1 MPHPSRPQPD
11 LLGNPTL
18 LGAAVEAA
26 GEAVLITTPELD
38 QPGPVILYANPA
50 FARMTG
56 YAIKDVIGRSPRF
69 LQGPKTD
76 RAVLDRMRR
85 ELTATGA
92 FRGEAINYRKD
103 GSEYVFD
110 WLITAVRDP
119 RGRVL
124 NWVSVQRDITEQK
137 RAEERQRLLLAE
149 LQHRVRNTLGVIRA
163 LAWRTA
169 KASGTTEVCAH
180 LLAGRLDVFAR
191 VQDAVTRDPLASV
204 DLEALV
210 ASELHAQAAQVV
222 EHQVSLSGPPVRLQA
237 KAAETLGLAIH
248 ELATNAVEHGALS
261 NTRGR
266 LRVCWR
272 VEDDWL
278 VFDWIES
285 GAPGPVATRMHGGF
299 GMEVLEKMLAHN
311 LGAIT
316 ALVFGPEGLRCRVEL
331 PFAGVV
337 P

>member
-1 MPHPSRPQPD
+1 MLHPSRPQPD

-50 FARMTG
+50 FARMAG
-56 YAIKDVIGRSPRF
+56 YAVKDVIGRSPRF

-137 RAEERQRLLLAE
+137 RAEERQR
-149 LQHRVRNTLGVIRA
+149 
-163 LAWRTA
+163 
-169 KASGTTEVCAH
+169 
-180 LLAGRLDVFAR
+180 
-191 VQDAVTRDPLASV
+191 
-204 DLEALV
+204 
-210 ASELHAQAAQVV
+210 
-222 EHQVSLSGPPVRLQA
+222 
-237 KAAETLGLAIH
+237 
-248 ELATNAVEHGALS
+248 
-261 NTRGR
+261 
-266 LRVCWR
+266 
-272 VEDDWL
+272 
-278 VFDWIES
+278 
-285 GAPGPVATRMHGGF
+285 
-299 GMEVLEKMLAHN
+299 
-311 LGAIT
+311 
-316 ALVFGPEGLRCRVEL
+316 
-331 PFAGVV
+331 
-337 P
+337 